1 LKNGCGDTDT
11 IINDGGGGGGGC
23 MCQAMS
29 ALGIPEL
36 CFPLVAIVDFRG
48 YRLLASSRLP
58 LGTDTLKYGR

>member
-1 LKNGCGDTDT
+1 MAGDTDT
-11 IINDGGGGGGGC
+11 IINDGGGGGFG
-23 MCQAMS
+23 MFQAMS